1 MALSENLRFK
11 KKNVK
16 VNPISFPIKIAMQG
30 LRLRL
35 KTPFLTHLH
44 MSLRLMEV
52 DHADC
57 GQDFCPADLQRSG
70 KMFVGVC
77 GKVTCQTMECR
88 GQLPSGKLT

>member
-1 MALSENLRFK
+1 M
-11 KKNVK
+11 

-30 LRLRL
+30 LRLRV

-57 GQDFCPADLQRSG
+57 GQDFCPADLPNHGVQRAVTLFSDNPIFLCDSSG
-70 KMFVGVC
+70 SDLVC
-77 GKVTCQTMECR
+77 CR
-88 GQLPSGKLT
+88 QLSPIK